1 MTATP
6 LQAAGTCLPRQ
17 RGRHASLGCSQ
28 QLTKVAASWAH
39 SQESYRRTRC
49 SVTPST
55 TGAVIPHTQLQR
67 RVTCFS
73 SRQDAAKRAKL
84 FGPEDERPNAPVTG
98 PFPLRDADTLTDF
111 SAVDENDSQAL
122 AIALAAAA
130 HDVKAVD
137 IQVLDVS
144 RVVSWCRYFV
154 VATAFSNPQVSAA
167 VSKILDAARAEPHG
181 RSLGIEP
188 ETSSWVCCDFG
199 DVVAHVFTPGDRQY
213 YDLNGLCVS
222 LLPVTWPFSS
232 VLTASPTGTQKP
244 RLCLCHSCQARA
256 HDCVLCVCYVS
267 TRSRLSSVVSFASAR
282 SADRQRPGLEAAAA
296 VKPPALAS
304 SSSVEDWPHQ
314 QPGCWGQQ

>member
-1 MTATP
+1 VASLSALSPQNASLSMTATP

-17 RGRHASLGCSQ
+17 RGRHASPGCSQ
-28 QLTKVAASWAH
+28 PGAASSAQ

-49 SVTPST
+49 SVAPFT
-55 TGAVIPHTQLQR
+55 TGAVTHKQLQR

-84 FGPEDERPNAPVTG
+84 FSPEDERPNAPVTG

-222 LLPVTWPFSS
+222 LLPVTRPFSS
-232 VLTASPTGTQKP
+232 VLTPSPPTGTQKP
-244 RLCLCHSCQARA
+244 RLCRCHSCQARA
-256 HDCVLCVCYVS
+256 HECVLCVCYVS
-267 TRSRLSSVVSFASAR
+267 TR
-282 SADRQRPGLEAAAA
+282 
-296 VKPPALAS
+296 
-304 SSSVEDWPHQ
+304 
-314 QPGCWGQQ
+314 